1 MTQADVNA
9 ADFPHGTPAGFTQG
23 CRGAACAN
31 HGTEWPTC
39 KYAHIRY
46 QGDYKY
52 RKRVDAG
59 MTLAELRTADN
70 RDAAIAVARAT
81 PIARRTPSVVRRATP
96 VDVAFEYVLEAERLH
111 GVRAYAIGEEWAA
124 VLALRATSLAEYV
137 CGFNLALADR
147 RRQSSAKD
155 TAEAERRRP
164 SGRKVHTAAES
175 QVLRDNAARDLG
187 QADAAEAEALSS
199 IGVSDLVAANLA
211 VAHMT
216 GPEAVSRGDSYKQEQ
231 GAALAVADRLRA
243 RHKKQ
248 QQWSFVRGR
257 AAQASQPRGGLLPL
271 IFFDQS
277 QLGGAALTRRT
288 ESGHAGT
295 IGSAVELIARWDLV
309 GDPRADAELSV
320 AALEAIR
327 GVRRGEHTE
336 SAIGRMAAYQRTWEW
351 NDDEVDE
358 LEWEE
363 GDGDETLMHI
373 TEMRARVSR
382 CFERLGRPVRPGTWP
397 VHSERFHLDGHIDF
411 VTADTI
417 WDLKVSDTVPDRV
430 DVLQLLLYWVAFR
443 DDPENGLE
451 IAHLGIYNPRLDTVW
466 RIAVTEIPM
475 DVVGSVESLALS
487 ERPFTDRLASTSTG
501 E

>member
-1 MTQADVNA
+1 MTQADIYA

-39 KYAHIRY
+39 KYANIRY

-81 PIARRTPSVVRRATP
+81 PIARRTPLVVERATP
-96 VDVAFEYVLEAERLH
+96 VDVAFEYVLEAEQSH

-137 CGFNLALADR
+137 CGFNLALADSK
-147 RRQSSAKD
+147 RQSAARD
-155 TAEAERRRP
+155 AAEAERRRP
-164 SGRKVHTAAES
+164 SGRKLHTAAES
-175 QVLRDNAARDLG
+175 QEFRDHAARHLERAG
-187 QADAAEAEALSS
+187 AAEAAALSA
-199 IGVSDLVAANLA
+199 IGVSDLVIANLA
-211 VAHMT
+211 VAHIV
-216 GPEAVSRGDSYKQEQ
+216 GPDAGPRAGSLQQEWD
-231 GAALAVADRLRA
+231 AAGEVTKRVRA
-243 RHKKQ
+243 RQDKRRR
-248 QQWSFVRGR
+248 WLSVRGR

-288 ESGHAGT
+288 ESGNPGT
-295 IGSAVELIARWDLV
+295 IGSAVELIARWDLA
-309 GDPRADAELSV
+309 GDPRADVEPSV

-351 NDDEVDE
+351 NDDEGDE

-382 CFERLGRPVRPGTWP
+382 CFERFGRPVRPGTWA

-411 VTADTI
+411 VTANTI
-417 WDLKVSDTVPDRV
+417 WDLKVSDTAPGRS

-451 IAHLGIYNPRLDTVW
+451 ISHLGIYNPRLDTVW

-487 ERPFTDRLASTSTG
+487 ERPFADR
-501 E
+501 